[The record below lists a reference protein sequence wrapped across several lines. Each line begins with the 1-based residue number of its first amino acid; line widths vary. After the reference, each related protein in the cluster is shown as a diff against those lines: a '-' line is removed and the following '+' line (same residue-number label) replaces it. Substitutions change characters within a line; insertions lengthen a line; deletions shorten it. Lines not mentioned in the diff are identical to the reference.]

1 MSAVIDIQERI
12 KDSSEIKRIFE
23 LQEKHKLEL
32 RYSTAEQRIAT
43 LEKLKVAI
51 DNNKE
56 RIYQAAHNDFRK
68 PRVEAALAEV
78 FPIINGIN
86 YAQKNLKKWMKTQR
100 IRGGIATFGI
110 RSEIH
115 YEPKGASLII
125 SPWNYPFMLTFQPLT
140 FAIAAGC
147 TAIVKPSEMTPNMS
161 ALISEIIEEV
171 FDEKEVAV
179 FEGAA
184 EVAQNLLALPFDHIF
199 FTGSPQLGKIVM
211 AAAAKNLTSVTLE
224 LGGKSPVIIDETAD
238 IQSAAERVAWGKFV
252 NCGQT
257 CVAPDHVFIH
267 ESRQAEFVTAIKAII
282 EARYDGEDSNPETSP
297 DFARIVNDR
306 HAERVA
312 SLIDDAVQ
320 KGAVVEIGAKTNL
333 AENYI
338 APTIL
343 TNVDKEQSEI
353 MKDEIFG
360 PVIPTMTYTDLGEIV
375 DFINAREKPLALYLF
390 SNDKANIERVTK
402 GTSSGGLSVNN
413 VMIHA
418 MSPKMPFGGVNN
430 SGIGKSNG
438 HYGFMAFSHDKAVG
452 TQTSKF
458 SMMQKMAPPY
468 TPRLTKVVNFMIK
481 HFA

>member
-12 KDSSEIKRIFE
+12 KDSAEIERVFQAQQKR
-23 LQEKHKLEL
+23 KLEL
-32 RYSTAEQRIAT
+32 RYSTVEQRIAQ
-43 LEKLKVAI
+43 LERLKQAI
-51 DNNKE
+51 DSNKE
-56 RIYQAAHNDFRK
+56 RIYEAAAADFKK
-68 PRVEAALAEV
+68 PRVEAALTEV
-78 FPIINGIN
+78 FPVINGIN
-86 YAQKNLKKWMKTQR
+86 YVQKHLKKWMKPTR
-100 IRGGIATFGI
+100 IRGGISTFGI

-147 TAIVKPSEMTPNMS
+147 TAMVKPSEMTPNMS
-161 ALISEIIEEV
+161 ALIAEIIEDT
-171 FDEKEVAV
+171 FDEQDVAV

-184 EVAQNLLALPFDHIF
+184 DVAQTLLDQKFDHIF
-199 FTGSPQLGKIVM
+199 FTGSPQLGRIVM

-224 LGGKSPVIIDETAD
+224 LGGKSPVIVDETAD
-238 IQSAAERVAWGKFV
+238 VQLAAERVAWGKFV

-257 CVAPDHVFIH
+257 CVAPDHVFVH
-267 ESRQAEFVTAIKAII
+267 ESKQQELVTALKAII
-282 EARYDGEDSNPETSP
+282 AERYEGTTGDIEQSP

-306 HAERVA
+306 HAGRVS

-320 KGAVVEIGAKTNL
+320 KGAHVETGAKTNL
-333 AENYI
+333 SENYI
-338 APTIL
+338 APTVL
-343 TNVDKEQSEI
+343 TNVNKDESEI

-360 PVIPTMTYTDLGEIV
+360 PVIPTMAYTDLGEV
-375 DFINAREKPLALYLF
+375 LDYINVREKPLALYVF
-390 SNDKANIERVTK
+390 SNDQANIDRVVK

-418 MSPKMPFGGVNN
+418 MTPKMPFGGVNN

-452 TQTSKF
+452 IQKSKF
-458 SMMQKMAPPY
+458 SLMQKMAPPY
-468 TPRLTKVVNFMIK
+468 TPRLNRIVNFMVK
-481 HFA
+481 HLA